1 MGDMRGL
8 VEQIKDTIGDDKNP
22 ELMEKFSK
30 GQFTLRDMY
39 EQFENVMKLGPLSTV
54 MAMIPGIP
62 SMMGGEGDESS
73 NRLKRFMYMMD
84 SMTDDELDARVDLNK
99 SASRIERVAKG
110 SGCHPMEVQMLLK
123 CHKQFESVVSK
134 MGKSGLM
141 KGGDANMAKQMNR
154 NPNQVMQQLHKAMDP
169 RMLQQMGGAQNLM
182 SMMQEMSKLE
192 GEGGMKG
199 LGF

>member
-1 MGDMRGL
+1 
-8 VEQIKDTIGDDKNP
+8 
-22 ELMEKFSK
+22 
-30 GQFTLRDMY
+30 
-39 EQFENVMKLGPLSTV
+39 
-54 MAMIPGIP
+54 
-62 SMMGGEGDESS
+62 
-73 NRLKRFMYMMD
+73 
-84 SMTDDELDARVDLNK
+84 
-99 SASRIERVAKG
+99 
-110 SGCHPMEVQMLLK
+110 MLLK

-141 KGGDANMAKQMNR
+141 KGGDAAMAKQMQR